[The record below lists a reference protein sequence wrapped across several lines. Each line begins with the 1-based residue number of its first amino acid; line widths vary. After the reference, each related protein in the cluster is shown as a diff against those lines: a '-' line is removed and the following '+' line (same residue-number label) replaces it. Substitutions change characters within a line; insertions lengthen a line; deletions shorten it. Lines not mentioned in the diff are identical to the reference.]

1 MTGRGK
7 GGRTDPDP
15 AVKARAEALFQ
26 RKQEQ
31 KREGEAAMGDYLAK
45 GEAER
50 TNMVKL
56 REMRLATEAKT
67 AGQRLSKRSENRRQG
82 EALVILYPLNHVG
95 TFLSLPAP

>member
-1 MTGRGK
+1 MTGRGRR
-7 GGRTDPDP
+7 GRTDPDP

-31 KREGEAAMGDYLAK
+31 KREGESAMGDYLAK

-56 REMRLATEAKT
+56 REMRLAAEAKAVSDPKEPKRKPT
-67 AGQRLSKRSENRRQG
+67 AKGK
-82 EALVILYPLNHVG
+82 
-95 TFLSLPAP
+95 